1 MPTTFRRFYRP
12 ALHTFAALAV
22 SAGLVLT
29 GASTDQVSPS
39 GVTEADLVL
48 TSQAEESKSAGR
60 RPGPGTSARKKSSV
74 SRGDRVVRTAAAQ
87 AGDPYR
93 YGATGPD
100 AFDCSGLTSFAY
112 RVGGRKQIPR
122 TSSAQRAATRRISA
136 TDARRGDLVFFHN
149 SGGVYHV
156 GIYAGV
162 IGGARMVWHSPKPG
176 SRVHR
181 ARIWTSA
188 VSYGRVA

>member
-1 MPTTFRRFYRP
+1 MSTTFRRIYRP
-12 ALHTFAALAV
+12 ALHTFAALAL
-22 SAGLVLT
+22 STGLVFT
-29 GASTDQVSPS
+29 GASSDQVSPS
-39 GVTEADLVL
+39 GAIEADLVL
-48 TSQAEESKSAGR
+48 TSQVEKPTSTSHR
-60 RPGPGTSARKKSSV
+60 SGPETSARKKAPV
-74 SRGDRVVRTAAAQ
+74 PRGERVVRSAAAQ

-93 YGATGPD
+93 YGASGPN

-112 RVGGRKQIPR
+112 RVGAHKTIPR

-136 TDARRGDLVFFHN
+136 ADARRGDLVFFHN

-162 IGGARMVWHSPKPG
+162 IGGARTVWHAPKPG
-176 SRVHR
+176 SKVHR